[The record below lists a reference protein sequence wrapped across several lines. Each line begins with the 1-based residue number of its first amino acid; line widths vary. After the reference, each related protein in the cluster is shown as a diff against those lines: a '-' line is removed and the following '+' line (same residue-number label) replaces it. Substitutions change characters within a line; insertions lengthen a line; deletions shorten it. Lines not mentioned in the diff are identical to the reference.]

1 MTSMRMVRLSGGP
14 SDRGGDRS
22 VEHHTLRAPARAR
35 GIGVGRGRCY
45 GLAMAFTPDT
55 LHDRV
60 AIVTGASQGIGRAIA
75 VEMAKVG
82 AHVVPV
88 SRRLAALEPVADAVR
103 GEGRRALPLACD
115 VGDADQVDGVVA
127 RTLDAFGRIDLLV
140 NNAGYRIRSRLE
152 DLPRREWDAMVAT
165 NLTGVFLLSQAV
177 GRVMIGQR
185 AGKIVNV
192 TSVAGRSGS
201 RGLAA
206 YAASK
211 AGVMVLTQSLGA
223 EWAKHGITVNAVA
236 PGPVET
242 EGVLEVWKTPA
253 MIANASREVPLQR
266 LGRPE
271 EVAWAVIFVASDQA
285 DFMTG
290 ETVYVSGGPR
300 VSNRED

>member
-1 MTSMRMVRLSGGP
+1 MGFTA
-14 SDRGGDRS
+14 D
-22 VEHHTLRAPARAR
+22 TLR
-35 GIGVGRGRCY
+35 
-45 GLAMAFTPDT
+45 DQ
-55 LHDRV
+55 V
-60 AIVTGASQGIGRAIA
+60 AVVTGASQGIGRAIA
-75 VEMAKVG
+75 VELARVG
-82 AHVVPV
+82 AHVVAL
-88 SRRLAALEPVADAVR
+88 SRRPATLETVAHEVR
-103 GEGRRALPLACD
+103 AEGRRALALACD
-115 VGDADQVDGVVA
+115 VADARQVDDAVA
-127 RTLDAFGRIDLLV
+127 RTIDTFGRIDLLV

-152 DLPRREWDAMVAT
+152 DLPRHEWDAMVGT
-165 NLTGVFLLSQAV
+165 NLTGVFLLCQAV

-185 AGKIVNV
+185 SGKIVNV

-206 YAASK
+206 YAATK

-242 EGVLEVWKTPA
+242 EGVLEVWKTPE

-271 EVAWAVIFVASDQA
+271 EIAWAVIFVASEHA
-285 DFMTG
+285 NFMTG

>member
-1 MTSMRMVRLSGGP
+1 
-14 SDRGGDRS
+14 
-22 VEHHTLRAPARAR
+22 
-35 GIGVGRGRCY
+35 
-45 GLAMAFTPDT
+45 MAFTKDT
-55 LHDRV
+55 LQDRV

-82 AHVVPV
+82 AHVVAV
-88 SRRLAALEPVADAVR
+88 SRRPAALEPVADAVR
-103 GEGRRALPLACD
+103 AQGRRALPLACD
-115 VGDADQVDGVVA
+115 VADAGQVDDVVA
-127 RTLDAFGRIDLLV
+127 RTLDSFGRIDLLV
-140 NNAGYRIRSRLE
+140 NNAGYRIRSRVE
-152 DLPRREWDAMVAT
+152 DLPRHEWDAMVGT

-177 GRVMIGQR
+177 GRVMIRQR

-192 TSVAGRSGS
+192 TSVAGRTGS

-206 YAASK
+206 YAATK

-242 EGVLEVWKTPA
+242 EGVLEVWKTPE
-253 MIANASREVPLQR
+253 MIAQASREVPLQR

-271 EVAWAVIFVASDQA
+271 EIAWAVIFVASDQA
-285 DFMTG
+285 NFMTG